1 MIEIRSEFVR
11 IARQFTGGTT
21 GVNDSYLRV
30 RSDLAVQHVYVE
42 PAPAGGV
49 YVVGTDAS
57 VLCVHYEREGKVD
70 RPYVIKG
77 LTREHDFILS
87 NGASSYDRW
96 LIATPQGV
104 IVKTADGKQIP
115 LEGVTIN
122 PADRISNNPPHGVI
136 AFPDW
141 RAVVPTREEIAKMKM
156 GYPYT
161 LNVAYLS
168 ILARLYDTGSI
179 ASRAVQ
185 IRSFGTMEKPVVLTF
200 PWRPDLTVVIQSV
213 TVSATTHMPD
223 PAAVL
228 HDGFDVPEA
237 TPDVPDTS
245 APSDD
250 QDVPDVPE
258 GGWGDEDWD
267 DEEED
272 EAAGL

>member
-30 RSDLAVQHVYVE
+30 RGDLAIQNVYVE

-70 RPYVIKG
+70 RPYIIKG

-96 LIATPQGV
+96 LIATPEGA
-104 IVKTADGKQIP
+104 IVKTADGKSIK
-115 LEGVTIN
+115 LEGVTIK
-122 PADRISNNPPHGVI
+122 PADRISNNPPHGVV

-141 RAVVPTREEIAKMKM
+141 RTVVPSREEIAKMKM

-168 ILARLYDTGSI
+168 IVARLYDTGSI

-200 PWRPDLTVVIQSV
+200 PWRPDLTIVIQSV
-213 TVSATTHMPD
+213 TVSATTHVPD

-228 HDGFDVPEA
+228 HDGFDAPEIPEQPEEPT
-237 TPDVPDTS
+237 TPDE
-245 APSDD
+245 
-250 QDVPDVPE
+250 PE
-258 GGWGDEDWD
+258 GGWGDEDWED
-267 DEEED
+267 DED